1 VTDDNELIRRVEI
14 VVNEKLADLEMLRTV
29 MKKFFLRLAMAGNPA
44 GAEERLED
52 LKKDTMATLTAQP
65 AGPAD
70 QGDERMRLLI
80 AARGE
85 EFFRELE
92 VILAEARNIAGSVRG
107 KN

>member
-1 VTDDNELIRRVEI
+1 MTDDNQLIRRVELLL
-14 VVNEKLADLEMLRTV
+14 NEKLADMEMMRTILQKYLLRIVTAGGQAAAEQ
-29 MKKFFLRLAMAGNPA
+29 RLQ
-44 GAEERLED
+44 D
-52 LKKDTMATLTAQP
+52 LKNDAMATLTARP
-65 AGPAD
+65 AGPVD

-92 VILAEARNIAGSVRG
+92 GLLAEAQSIAGDVRG

>member
-1 VTDDNELIRRVEI
+1 MTDDNALIRRVEI
-14 VVNEKLADLEMLRTV
+14 LLNEKLADLEMMRTILQKYLLRIVT
-29 MKKFFLRLAMAGNPA
+29 AGNPA
-44 GAEERLED
+44 GAKQRLQD
-52 LKKDTMATLTAQP
+52 LKNDAMATLTARP

-80 AARGE
+80 AARGA

-92 VILAEARNIAGSVRG
+92 VILAETQSIVEGVRG